1 MCSQVEVI
9 FDDDIEEE
17 ALLNQVMDDHEDP
30 IMLEHGPVDGL
41 EVRLDPFP
49 GVLSGTVTLCAEGQQ
64 YQPGYIGVEC
74 LRLA

>member
-1 MCSQVEVI
+1 MRCLQVEVI

-41 EVRLDPFP
+41 EVCLDPWS
-49 GVLSGTVTLCAEGQQ
+49 L
-64 YQPGYIGVEC
+64 
-74 LRLA
+74 LRLRHPL